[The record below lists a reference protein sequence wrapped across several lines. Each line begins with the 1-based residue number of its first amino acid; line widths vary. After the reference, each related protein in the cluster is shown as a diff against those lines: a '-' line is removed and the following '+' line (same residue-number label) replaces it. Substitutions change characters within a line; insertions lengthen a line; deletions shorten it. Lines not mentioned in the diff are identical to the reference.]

1 MNSNEVMEKV
11 EKRQKNISTN
21 EDLSDYGYVKRGH
34 RKDGVQKWMIKGEQ
48 NNWSKEIWCKGG
60 RYYNHHLEYN
70 RTGLRGERN
79 RVRDKHAALYRLF
92 KQIIAPESQIHHEWI
107 PGTADYRGV
116 ALVEKDKHLHG
127 IIDPIVIL
135 DGKITLLTEAEV
147 RGGVK

>member
-1 MNSNEVMEKV
+1 MELKEVMEKV
-11 EKRQKNISTN
+11 AYNQKTISTN
-21 EDLSDYGYVKRGH
+21 EDLSDYGYIRQGH
-34 RKDGVQKWMIKGEQ
+34 NSGVQIWMLKEHHDKQ
-48 NNWSKEIWCKGG
+48 NAEIWCKGG

-70 RTGLRGERN
+70 RTGLRGERQK
-79 RVRDKHAALYRLF
+79 VRKNHAALYRLF

-135 DGKITLLTEAEV
+135 EGKITLLTEAEI
-147 RGGVK
+147 RGDEQ